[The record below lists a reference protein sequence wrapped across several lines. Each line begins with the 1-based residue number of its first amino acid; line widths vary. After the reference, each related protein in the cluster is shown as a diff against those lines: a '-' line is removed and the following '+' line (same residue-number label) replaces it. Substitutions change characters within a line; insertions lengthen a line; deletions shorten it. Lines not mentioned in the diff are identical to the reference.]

1 MVATL
6 PLEKLNLAP
15 QYPAEGYDYFWQ
27 PPDWVI
33 TDPTQHIIEGYAS
46 LPNLDDQG
54 DIIPLDVID
63 AALPRFMKWAN
74 LREMHDKSA
83 AGKVLKATVDEHG
96 LRIQARVD
104 DPTAWAKVKSGVYQG
119 FSVGGDIPEDATE
132 QRADGARIIK
142 EVMLNEISL
151 VDRPA
156 NPKARISVVKFE
168 KHFTGK
174 VHSHEACSESEA
186 QRRWAFGVEGKDW
199 AREHHFDNPGKL
211 PARKMNAKC
220 TAHEKENCEECGC
233 DRTVG
238 HPDGT
243 GHSSGMAEKPESVHK
258 QDEEACK
265 IAERSDISPSEGESK
280 YGNVTYADAKNK
292 KYPIDTPAHVRA
304 ALSYWGMP
312 KNRAK
317 YSSADQATIG
327 GKIHAAARRLGIG
340 SNTKEKSMFDLLNK
354 AIAVEVDPEKI
365 KTLEAAGELIA
376 KASGGEWHSQ
386 RDVSNPKSE
395 AEASVDLEDN
405 EAGDEDPVEDIMKA
419 EVNEGDEGEGDGP
432 GRSEDDAQSGPMG
445 HLNKCHSSL
454 QACHKAF
461 GSEDHPAKA
470 HCQAAIGHLNKAK
483 KCFGAKKS
491 AETGDLSKVLGTD
504 PNLENRLA
512 EIEENINLIA
522 AKLGNTSAYFAK
534 VLQGLPR
541 SRPVPPEVQNRD
553 DESGHKFRDA
563 RLALNGNR

>member
-1 MVATL
+1 
-6 PLEKLNLAP
+6 
-15 QYPAEGYDYFWQ
+15 
-27 PPDWVI
+27 
-33 TDPTQHIIEGYAS
+33 
-46 LPNLDDQG
+46 
-54 DIIPLDVID
+54 
-63 AALPRFMKWAN
+63 
-74 LREMHDKSA
+74 HDKSA

-258 QDEEACK
+258 QDEEAC
-265 IAERSDISPSEGESK
+265 
-280 YGNVTYADAKNK
+280 
-292 KYPIDTPAHVRA
+292 AHMGR
-304 ALSYWGMP
+304 GMP

-327 GKIHAAARRLGIG
+327 GKIHAATRRLGIG
-340 SNTKEKSMFDLLNK
+340 SNTKENSMFDLLNK

-405 EAGDEDPVEDIMKA
+405 EAGEEDPVEDIMKA
-419 EVNEGDEGEGDGP
+419 EVNE
-432 GRSEDDAQSGPMG
+432 
-445 HLNKCHSSL
+445 
-454 QACHKAF
+454 
-461 GSEDHPAKA
+461 
-470 HCQAAIGHLNKAK
+470 
-483 KCFGAKKS
+483 
-491 AETGDLSKVLGTD
+491 
-504 PNLENRLA
+504 
-512 EIEENINLIA
+512 
-522 AKLGNTSAYFAK
+522 
-534 VLQGLPR
+534 
-541 SRPVPPEVQNRD
+541 
-553 DESGHKFRDA
+553 
-563 RLALNGNR
+563 